1 MNVVHVNAS
10 TAYDVVIGRGL
21 LNDLGKAVSQVTSVG
36 TAVIVSDSNVFPLYG
51 KTIAES
57 LENAGFSVINYVF
70 PAGENSKCGA
80 TYLDLLNFLAENKV
94 CRTDCIIA
102 LGGGVVGDLTGFVA
116 STYLRGIPF
125 VQIPTTILAFA
136 DSSVGGKTAINLKA
150 GKNLAGAFYQPKL
163 VICDVSTA
171 KTLPKEEYANGMAEV
186 IKYGMLFD
194 KDFIKSLLNE
204 NDLESA
210 IAKSVEWKKKVVE
223 SDEKDNAERQLLNFG
238 HTLGHAIEKESG
250 FKISHGSAVAIGM
263 RIITQKA
270 VNKGL
275 CDMNCLGLLDALLT
289 KYNLPTKTDIK
300 IEKLVNTTLIDKK
313 RKGDYITIVMP
324 KELGV
329 CKLEKMPI
337 EEWKDF
343 ILKDEN

>member
-1 MNVVHVNAS
+1 MIKINVN
-10 TAYDVVIGRGL
+10 TMPKYDVLIGKNL
-21 LNDLGKAVSQVTSVG
+21 
-36 TAVIVSDSNVFPLYG
+36 
-51 KTIAES
+51 
-57 LENAGFSVINYVF
+57 LENTANFIKEVGLTGKVLVITDKTVDKLYSKVVIDNLQANGFDVFKYVIKG
-70 PAGENSKCGA
+70 GEKSKSGKD
-80 TYLDLLNFLAENKV
+80 YLKILEFLAKNQFT
-94 CRTDCIIA
+94 RSDFLIA